1 MNRKALVHKAL
12 SGLALATIATV
23 ALAGCS
29 TTPGNDAEGG
39 DGEGQTLSISWNS
52 VEKPGVE
59 AVVAA
64 FKKENPG
71 VEVNV
76 TFTSDAT
83 LQSTQRTQL
92 QAGTIAD
99 IFYTWPGNG
108 NSGSIQQLAPSGAL
122 YDLSDRPWAD
132 DFPAGVAPYT
142 QVDGKT
148 YMLSPYVGA
157 FGIVWNQQTLDELG
171 ATVPGTYSEL
181 LALCDTAAAAGKTA
195 LALGAQTSWTEQNQP
210 YTSVPT
216 LVFSQE
222 PDFNAR
228 LIAGEATFAGSDG
241 YTRAFEQ
248 YTEMQDAGCYN
259 ADPVGTSLEQSL
271 AAVADGTAAGVV
283 QITSLMNAIS
293 ASNPDADLVFS
304 VFPATDN
311 PDDFYLSAGPTAG
324 PSVYAKSKNLEL
336 ALKFID
342 FLAELEQLN
351 TFAESVGAV
360 VPSIPN
366 DSFSLDDPNLAL
378 INEYLSAGRTSAY
391 LDQDWPNAEVQ
402 QVMYAGLQNLIAGR
416 ETATQVLEAMDAA
429 LTK

>member
-1 MNRKALVHKAL
+1 MGALALVAVA
-12 SGLALATIATV
+12 GL

-29 TTPGNDAEGG
+29 TGG
-39 DGEGQTLSISWNS
+39 SGGGSGGGSQTLTISWNS
-52 VEKPGVE
+52 IEKPGVE
-59 AVVAA
+59 AVIAA
-64 FKKENPG
+64 FKEQNPG
-71 VEVNV
+71 VEVNA

-99 IFYTWPGNG
+99 IFYVWPGNG
-108 NSGSIQQLAPSGAL
+108 NSGSIQQLAPEGVL
-122 YDLSDRPWAD
+122 YDLSSQAWASE
-132 DFPAGVAPYT
+132 FPSGVAPYT

-157 FGIVWNQQTLDELG
+157 FGIVWNQQTLDALG
-171 ATVPGTYSEL
+171 ATVPQTYSDL
-181 LALCDTAAAAGKTA
+181 LALCATASAAGKTA
-195 LALGAQTSWTEQNQP
+195 LALGAQTSWTVQNQP

-216 LVFSQE
+216 LVFSQN
-222 PDFNAR
+222 PDFNQQLAD
-228 LIAGEATFAGSDG
+228 GQATFAGSEG
-241 YTRAFEQ
+241 YTKAFDQ
-248 YTEMQDAGCYN
+248 YTEMQNAGCYN

-271 AAVADGTAAGVV
+271 AAVANGDAAGVV
-283 QITSLMNAIS
+283 QITSLMNAIA

-304 VFPATDN
+304 VFPASDN

-324 PSVYAKSKNLEL
+324 PGVYAKSKNVDL
-336 ALKFID
+336 ALKFLD
-342 FLAELEQLN
+342 FMAQPEQLN

-366 DSFSLDDPNLAL
+366 DSFSLADPNLAL
-378 INEYLSAGRTSAY
+378 INEYLTAGRTSAY

-416 ETATQVLEAMDAA
+416 ETSTQVLEAMDQAYQ
-429 LTK
+429 KG